1 MALKKLGSAAKA
13 DELLNGL
20 LAFASIEPGASV
32 DFFSK
37 FGEREPLNVRQ
48 ARQHYLRGL
57 VHMGRANGEAARAQF
72 EKALDS

>member
-37 FGEREPLNVRQ
+37 FGEREPLNV
-48 ARQHYLRGL
+48 
-57 VHMGRANGEAARAQF
+57 
-72 EKALDS
+72 